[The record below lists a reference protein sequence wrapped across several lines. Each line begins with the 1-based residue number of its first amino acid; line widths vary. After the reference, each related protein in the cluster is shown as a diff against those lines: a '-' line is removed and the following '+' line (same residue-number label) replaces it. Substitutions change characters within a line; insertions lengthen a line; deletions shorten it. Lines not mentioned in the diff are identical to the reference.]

1 MHMHMHMHMTCTCS
15 GPTSAQALLGQSPK
29 NASSLEHINQSGAG
43 YKKKA
48 VRKLIE
54 NDPGVMEAVCTI
66 YAQDFVCLGYPIPP
80 ICQRFGVVHPGAR
93 AG

>member
-1 MHMHMHMHMTCTCS
+1 M
-15 GPTSAQALLGQSPK
+15 
-29 NASSLEHINQSGAG
+29 
-43 YKKKA
+43 
-48 VRKLIE
+48 RKLIE

>member
-1 MHMHMHMHMTCTCS
+1 MHMHMHMTCTCS

-80 ICQRFGVVHPGAR
+80 ICQRFGVVRHPGAR